1 MTNDKEPITKNEEPT
16 TKNQTLIMHIQDIHT
31 LYEYNYWANHRI
43 LGVVET
49 LTPEQFA
56 KNLGSSHGGIQSTLV
71 HIMGAEE
78 IWLRRWKG
86 TSPTGFAKPEDYGTF
101 RTLKQHW
108 NVVEHEMM
116 DFVHSLTADEDIRK
130 VIEYKDMKG
139 NAYSRPLYQLMQH
152 LVNHSTYHRGQ
163 VVAMLRQSGV
173 EPVGTDLIMFYREK
187 A

>member
-1 MTNDKEPITKNEEPT
+1 
-16 TKNQTLIMHIQDIHT
+16 MHIRDIYN

-43 LGVVET
+43 LGVAET

-56 KNLGSSHGGIQSTLV
+56 KNLGSSHGGIQGTLV

-86 TSPTGFAKPEDYGTF
+86 LSLSGFAKPDDYPTF
-101 RTLKQHW
+101 HILTKHW
-108 NVVEHEMM
+108 DEVERDMM
-116 DFVHSLTADEDIRK
+116 DFVHSLASDEDIRK
-130 VIEYKDMKG
+130 VIAYKDLKG
-139 NAYSRPLYQLMQH
+139 NSYSQPLYHLMQH
-152 LVNHSTYHRGQ
+152 LVNHSTLHRGQ

-173 EPVGTDLIMFYREK
+173 KPVGTDLVIFYREK